1 MIVRNHGGGCCG
13 IRHLSDFPVPYGG
26 VVSADQIE
34 QLRRDIRR
42 VPSGRAVEVVLTD
55 DQSRDWAPILTAFGF
70 TPVYRFRNSN
80 TGNLLTVYYYHNRPI
95 PVTDLPFSA
104 KPSARVGG
112 ETPKPLTMPPG
123 IGQRVRVLSTRSY
136 WHGHIGIVRK
146 IQDRGIGTFVK
157 VESGGFT
164 TWVLY
169 TNLAEA

>member
-13 IRHLSDFPVPYGG
+13 IRHLSEFLVPYGG
-26 VVSADQIE
+26 VISDAQIE
-34 QLRRDIRR
+34 QLHLDIQKA
-42 VPSGRAVEVVLTD
+42 PSGRAVEVVLTD
-55 DQSRDWAPILTAFGF
+55 SRSRVWAPILTALGF

-80 TGNLLTVYYYHNRPI
+80 TGNLLTVYYYHRRSI
-95 PVTDLPFSA
+95 PVRDLPFSIE
-104 KPSARVGG
+104 PSPRVGG
-112 ETPKPLTMPPG
+112 VTQKPLTMPPG

-136 WHGHIGIVRK
+136 WHGHTGIVCGIR
-146 IQDRGIGTFVK
+146 DRGIGTFVK